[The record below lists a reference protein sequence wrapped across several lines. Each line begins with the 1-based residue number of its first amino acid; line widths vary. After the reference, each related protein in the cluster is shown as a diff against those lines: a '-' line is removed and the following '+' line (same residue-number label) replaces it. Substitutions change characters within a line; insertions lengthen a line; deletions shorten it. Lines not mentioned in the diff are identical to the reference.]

1 MNMQNSQKGFVVPI
15 LLVIITLL
23 VIGGGV
29 YVYQNKKTEIPV
41 VVDTETP
48 PSNQN
53 QQKTNTQT
61 PTPLPTPNPSP
72 NSPSTKTPSL
82 SNGCENL
89 ISYSAK
95 AYQDG
100 WEKTFKK
107 ENNLSDSEFNTY
119 ITVSSVSLRPLGLTC
134 ELEIRYAVKKDW
146 LLVNQID
153 SMTLGVPPTISPSNL
168 PLESD
173 PTQSGRIGVST
184 VNLHDSFSFKSQT
197 EALNYFVSAYNLKGT
212 GAKIQQQ
219 GFQNFWNKESA
230 EKSGY
235 PFAGEGGE
243 AFISVSGTI
252 NQSQNKCYRGELSL
266 VTKETTYH
274 DMPCWIN

>member
-1 MNMQNSQKGFVVPI
+1 MKNSQKGFIVPL
-15 LLVIITLL
+15 LLVIIAVL
-23 VIGGGV
+23 VVGGGV
-29 YVYQNKKTEIPV
+29 YIYENKKIEAPV
-41 VVDTETP
+41 VIDTETES
-48 PSNQN
+48 SNQD
-53 QQKTNTQT
+53 QQKTDTKTPSQT
-61 PTPLPTPNPSP
+61 PTPSP
-72 NSPSTKTPSL
+72 IQPSTKNPTL
-82 SNGCENL
+82 SNNCENL
-89 ISYSAK
+89 VTYSAK

-107 ENNLSDSEFNTY
+107 ENNLSDSEFNAY

-184 VNLHDSFSFKSQT
+184 VNLHDSLSFKSQT
-197 EALNYFVSAYNLKGT
+197 QALNYYVSAYNLKGT